1 MSKKKALAA
10 MLAALVLFIPLC
22 FTTALAETVN
32 GFAVNTVS
40 DPADNSITVTVLY
53 DGTQEHIGGLRLSVQ
68 YESETVSYVRGSRKV
83 SVNGINA
90 SELGNDIAVGNKVNF
105 VWSGNRGKG
114 VCVSGTIVSYTFS
127 ISSDVKSGT
136 DIPFTV
142 TVYEFFKDDS
152 AMTDII
158 YSNITLKK
166 SATVIDNE
174 VAETEKAINAIGQV
188 VYNEACRLRIENA
201 RNAYKALSP
210 YKQTQVKNLYILSE
224 AEETYNRLKN
234 SEADSAVKEKADRFR
249 TKYKAL
255 LSKTID
261 ELKLSDETE
270 LTSSIAEWEQME
282 IPIRA
287 ETIAEKRLL
296 NSFVI
301 RMKAL
306 KSDNE
311 LRKEAEEIAENIR
324 KTYSGIYALSENDAI
339 GTLKQSKSQIERV
352 LNEINENTQYNKYV
366 SEIMSSD
373 IRQMQGLLQKILD
386 ASPSQEENA
395 EKKDFENEFG
405 WLLKLEK
412 GAVTKSDL
420 ADIKTALYAL
430 GKLSD
435 DAQALLTSE
444 KNHLNELL
452 AAAEA
457 LPDNAAKSEKVK
469 TVYKTKTEYKYVAD
483 GNDSNSASKAE
494 TMRKIKVLLDENK
507 ISPIVWIMIAFF
519 IIGAL
524 AFGIM
529 LIIYKHLIKQGRE
542 KDEKQAI

>member
-142 TVYEFFKDDS
+142 TVYEFFKDDN

-234 SEADSAVKEKADRFR
+234 SEADSAVKEKADKFR

-306 KSDNE
+306 KSENE

-324 KTYSGIYALSENDAI
+324 KTYSGIYTLSENDAI

>member
-68 YESETVSYVRGSRKV
+68 YESETVSYVQGSRKV

-142 TVYEFFKDDS
+142 TVYEFFKDDN

-306 KSDNE
+306 KSENE

>member
-306 KSDNE
+306 KSENE

>member
-142 TVYEFFKDDS
+142 TVYEFFKDDN

-306 KSDNE
+306 KSENE

-352 LNEINENTQYNKYV
+352 LNEINENAQYNKYV

>member
-68 YESETVSYVRGSRKV
+68 YESETVSYVQGSRKV

-306 KSDNE
+306 KSENE

>member
-224 AEETYNRLKN
+224 AEEAYNRLKN

-452 AAAEA
+452 TAAEA

>member
-224 AEETYNRLKN
+224 AEEAYNRLKN

>member
-234 SEADSAVKEKADRFR
+234 SEADSAIKEKADRFR

-306 KSDNE
+306 KSENE

-324 KTYSGIYALSENDAI
+324 KTYSGIYALSEKDAI

-395 EKKDFENEFG
+395 EKKDFEYEFG

-457 LPDNAAKSEKVK
+457 LPDNAAESEKVK

>member
-68 YESETVSYVRGSRKV
+68 YESETVSYVQGSRKV
-83 SVNGINA
+83 SVNGITA

-306 KSDNE
+306 KSENE

-339 GTLKQSKSQIERV
+339 GILKQSKSQIERV

-457 LPDNAAKSEKVK
+457 LPDNAAESEKVK

>member
-1 MSKKKALAA
+1 
-10 MLAALVLFIPLC
+10 
-22 FTTALAETVN
+22 
-32 GFAVNTVS
+32 
-40 DPADNSITVTVLY
+40 
-53 DGTQEHIGGLRLSVQ
+53 
-68 YESETVSYVRGSRKV
+68 
-83 SVNGINA
+83 
-90 SELGNDIAVGNKVNF
+90 
-105 VWSGNRGKG
+105 
-114 VCVSGTIVSYTFS
+114 
-127 ISSDVKSGT
+127 
-136 DIPFTV
+136 
-142 TVYEFFKDDS
+142 
-152 AMTDII
+152 
-158 YSNITLKK
+158 
-166 SATVIDNE
+166 
-174 VAETEKAINAIGQV
+174 
-188 VYNEACRLRIENA
+188 
-201 RNAYKALSP
+201 
-210 YKQTQVKNLYILSE
+210 
-224 AEETYNRLKN
+224 
-234 SEADSAVKEKADRFR
+234 
-249 TKYKAL
+249 
-255 LSKTID
+255 
-261 ELKLSDETE
+261 
-270 LTSSIAEWEQME
+270 
-282 IPIRA
+282 
-287 ETIAEKRLL
+287 
-296 NSFVI
+296 
-301 RMKAL
+301 
-306 KSDNE
+306 
-311 LRKEAEEIAENIR
+311 
-324 KTYSGIYALSENDAI
+324 
-339 GTLKQSKSQIERV
+339 
-352 LNEINENTQYNKYV
+352 
-366 SEIMSSD
+366 
-373 IRQMQGLLQKILD
+373 MQGLLQKILD

>member
-142 TVYEFFKDDS
+142 TVYEFFKDDN

-261 ELKLSDETE
+261 ELKLSDESE

-306 KSDNE
+306 KSENE

-469 TVYKTKTEYKYVAD
+469 TVYKTKTEYKYVPD

>member
-90 SELGNDIAVGNKVNF
+90 SELGNDIAVGNNVNF

-142 TVYEFFKDDS
+142 TVYEFFKDDN

-306 KSDNE
+306 KSENE

>member
-142 TVYEFFKDDS
+142 TVYEFFKDDN

-166 SATVIDNE
+166 STTVIDNE

-306 KSDNE
+306 KSENE

>member
-142 TVYEFFKDDS
+142 TVYEFFKDDN

-306 KSDNE
+306 KSENE

>member
-142 TVYEFFKDDS
+142 TVYEFFKDDN

-306 KSDNE
+306 KSENE

-519 IIGAL
+519 IISAL

>member
-53 DGTQEHIGGLRLSVQ
+53 DGIQEHIGGLRLSVQ

-142 TVYEFFKDDS
+142 TVYEFFKDDN

-249 TKYKAL
+249 TKYKVL

-306 KSDNE
+306 KSENE

>member
-1 MSKKKALAA
+1 MSKKKALVA

-68 YESETVSYVRGSRKV
+68 YESETVSYVQGSRKV
-83 SVNGINA
+83 SVNGITA

-306 KSDNE
+306 KSENE
-311 LRKEAEEIAENIR
+311 LRKEAEEIAEKIR

-386 ASPSQEENA
+386 ASPSQEENT

-524 AFGIM
+524 EFGIM

>member
-1 MSKKKALAA
+1 MSKKKTLAA

-142 TVYEFFKDDS
+142 TVYEFFKDDN

-306 KSDNE
+306 KSENE